1 VAQARIS
8 PRFWRSRFGSFRP
21 IKNLRRTI
29 GAIEALCSA
38 LVARLDG
45 VGPRLQIHLQDS

>member
-1 VAQARIS
+1 MGRHAGRLATNMPTFISAVAQARIS

-29 GAIEALCSA
+29 GAMEAL
-38 LVARLDG
+38 
-45 VGPRLQIHLQDS
+45 